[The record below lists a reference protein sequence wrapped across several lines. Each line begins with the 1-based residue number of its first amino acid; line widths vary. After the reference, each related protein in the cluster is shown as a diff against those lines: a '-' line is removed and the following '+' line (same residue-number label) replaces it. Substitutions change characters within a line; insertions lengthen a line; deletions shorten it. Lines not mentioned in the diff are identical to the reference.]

1 VEEVSKP
8 NLIVFLPDQL
18 RADTV
23 SGKDASNLH
32 APNIRDLTSS
42 SVVFER
48 AYVTQPVC
56 VPSRSSLLSGTWP
69 HSNGCINNEQSLSQ
83 KFKCLP
89 ELLADPDYRCA
100 YFGRWHLGDEISPQR
115 GFEEWLSISD
125 HFKSAKTDPK
135 LNRASDYTKF
145 LLSKGYKPDKHGKY
159 FSNKFP
165 AKLSFELSKPKFLEK
180 RACEFL
186 ERCSKEPFILFVAF
200 HEPHPPYNGPF
211 NNEHS
216 LGDISLDST
225 FDSVFGDQSP
235 LYYRIRQRH
244 VRRDFRNADAY
255 RRIKQRYFGLITEI
269 DRSIG
274 AILSKLD
281 NLGISD
287 RTTVVLTSDHG
298 DMMGAH
304 GLIGKEV
311 MFEQSASVPYL
322 IRLPAQRR
330 SVRCS
335 QPVSHI
341 DFVPTMLDL
350 LHKPPHSQCAGKSR
364 ASLIRGESSTA
375 EPVFLEWAPLVAKR
389 KIQLGKQS
397 KLAGKADIERALDHS
412 TRAVVSPDGWKLCL
426 RDKDKNELYNLR
438 DDPEERH
445 NLYHENSYRD
455 KIDELRKQVYR
466 WQQSMSDTLKI

>member
-1 VEEVSKP
+1 MQEISKP
-8 NLIVFLPDQL
+8 NLLVFLPDQL

-23 SGKDASNLH
+23 FGKDASNLH
-32 APNIRDLTSS
+32 APNTRELALS

-48 AYVTQPVC
+48 AYVTHPVC

-69 HSNGCINNEQSLSQ
+69 HANGCTNNEQSLLY

-100 YFGRWHLGDEISPQR
+100 YFGRWHLGDEILPQR
-115 GFEEWLSISD
+115 GFEEWISIDD
-125 HFKSAKTDPK
+125 HFKSARSDPK
-135 LNRASDYTKF
+135 LDGASDYTKF
-145 LLSKGYKPDKHGKY
+145 LLSKGYKPDKQGKY

-165 AKLSFELSKPKFLEK
+165 AKLPFELSKPKFLEM

-186 ERCSKEPFILFVAF
+186 ERRAKEPFVLFVAF
-200 HEPHPPYNGPF
+200 HEPHPPYNGPL

-225 FDSVFGDQSP
+225 FDNVFGDQLP
-235 LYYRIRQRH
+235 LYYRVRQEH
-244 VRRDFRNADAY
+244 VKRDFPSADAY
-255 RRIKQRYFGLITEI
+255 RLIKQRYFGLITEM

-281 NLGISD
+281 NLRISD
-287 RTTVVLTSDHG
+287 RTIVVLTSDHG

-322 IRLPAQRR
+322 LRMPAQRR
-330 SVRCS
+330 SMSCS

-350 LHKPPHSQCAGKSR
+350 LGKPPHLQCAGKSR
-364 ASLIRGESSTA
+364 ANLIRGESSSSDL
-375 EPVFLEWAPLVAKR
+375 VFLEWAPLVAK
-389 KIQLGKQS
+389 KKMQLGRQT
-397 KLAGKADIERALDHS
+397 KLAAKADVERALDHS

-426 RDKDKNELYNLR
+426 RDKDKNELYNLW

-445 NLYHENSYRD
+445 NLYYQNSHRD
-455 KIDELRKQVYR
+455 IVDELSKQIYE
-466 WQQSMSDTLKI
+466 WQVSVGDTLRV